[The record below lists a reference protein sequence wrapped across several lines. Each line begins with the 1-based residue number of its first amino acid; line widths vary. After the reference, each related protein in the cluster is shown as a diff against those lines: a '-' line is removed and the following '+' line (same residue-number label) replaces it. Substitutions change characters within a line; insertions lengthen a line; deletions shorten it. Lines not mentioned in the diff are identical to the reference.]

1 MKAAARSLRRR
12 AAAETRRWR
21 DDHGDAEGRDTD
33 VRTRDSGD
41 AIETEAIPPPPPAAA
56 LVCRRIYRDTT
67 HDETTRNDGSESD
80 GLLSP
85 TYGQRPPDAGE
96 LVKFDTITIG
106 PSSVTAD
113 TLFGPCSDYCD
124 VLCSEMLNGGVKD
137 VCSVFSCNEEDNSCS
152 AVTKCP
158 PSLPDNPDGYCNPE
172 TGECGGEEIGLVS
185 SGPINRPDSG
195 VDLIS
200 TATTAS
206 SCNQDFFLPIDMA
219 KEKRKL
225 KRARKKWRLASAKR
239 GYSYQ
244 VSEKSSPF
252 YRSTRK
258 KAKIV
263 AVFREI
269 SRIFKKV
276 GEGPY
281 YNFAISYNR
290 KLGYPKTVQLGYI
303 SSEGPRC
310 VDIDLRIKRL
320 RFSRPVDPCDPI
332 NQRTF
337 DVEEALADL
346 NANQLKFNDLQD
358 YTYTIS
364 RNCFCPE
371 EFRGPFVVTVR
382 DGKFSSATYEGTT
395 QPVDHSIPTIA
406 ELFDL
411 INDACTTPTAGL
423 SVVYNDEMGYPESLY
438 IDQNE
443 CIADEETSYMV
454 SGLEKL
460 TDTGLL
466 GDCDKLKYN
475 TEEAQANLASNKLKF
490 GDLNNYDFTYSI
502 SRIFMPPDQKEPY
515 FVSVRNG
522 IITSAT
528 NKNTNSPVDPEQ
540 YSIQTISDLYNII
553 DEAIARP
560 ASGLEVTYNSKGYP
574 ERTYI
579 DAIGCLYDDEVTYHA
594 SDLVIA
600 SGPDEEGTPP
610 DDCMDPKPTFNVT
623 EALSVLATN
632 QKKFNE
638 VQDYDYTFSQI
649 CFCPP
654 DNRRGPYRVS
664 VRGGNVTAITEIDT
678 EESLDPKSSQIRTI
692 AQIFDDIK
700 EASTTPTFQLEVTYN
715 AEKGYPEKT
724 LVDKYECLNHEEKSY
739 TVSNLV
745 DRTPQIGGP
754 VVPGGPG
761 GPGLTFTSPLD
772 EAKKNQVKWDTFLA
786 STGSK
791 SYIFTYREDSLF
803 EDDQIITVLAR
814 SSPRS
819 SVSPR
824 AAGCSSR

>member
-1 MKAAARSLRRR
+1 MARRHIYAVAAGVSLLCAAWRTEAAASTVSEMKAADRSLRRR
-12 AAAETRRWR
+12 AAATRRWR
-21 DDHGDAEGRDTD
+21 DDHADAEGRDTD

-41 AIETEAIPPPPPAAA
+41 AIETEAIPPPPAAA

-137 VCSVFSCNEEDNSCS
+137 MCSVFSCNEEDNSCS

-303 SSEGPRC
+303 SSEAPRC

-371 EFRGPFVVTVR
+371 EFRGPFNVTVL
-382 DGKFSSATYEGTT
+382 GGEISAATYEETA
-395 QPVDHSIPTIA
+395 QAVDLADHSIPTIV
-406 ELFDL
+406 ELFGL

-423 SVVYNDEMGYPESLY
+423 SVVYSAEMGYPEQLY

-443 CIADEETSYMV
+443 CIADEETSYAISGFREIPKDNNPGFLKEEVDSRDECRNPKPNFSITDALADLNTNQLKFNDLQAYDYTLSRSCFCVAARNGPVIV
-454 SGLEKL
+454 SVQNGAISNATYKN
-460 TDTGLL
+460 TGL
-466 GDCDKLKYN
+466 
-475 TEEAQANLASNKLKF
+475 
-490 GDLNNYDFTYSI
+490 
-502 SRIFMPPDQKEPY
+502 
-515 FVSVRNG
+515 
-522 IITSAT
+522 
-528 NKNTNSPVDPEQ
+528 PVDLTEYEPP
-540 YSIQTISDLYNII
+540 TIPKLFGFIKGAI
-553 DEAIARP
+553 DKPYAE
-560 ASGLEVTYNSKGYP
+560 LNVTYNVELGYP
-574 ERTYI
+574 ERIGYNLNNCI
-579 DAIGCLYDDEVTYHA
+579 SDA
-594 SDLVIA
+594 
-600 SGPDEEGTPP
+600 
-610 DDCMDPKPTFNVT
+610 
-623 EALSVLATN
+623 
-632 QKKFNE
+632 
-638 VQDYDYTFSQI
+638 
-649 CFCPP
+649 
-654 DNRRGPYRVS
+654 
-664 VRGGNVTAITEIDT
+664 GGA
-678 EESLDPKSSQIRTI
+678 
-692 AQIFDDIK
+692 
-700 EASTTPTFQLEVTYN
+700 
-715 AEKGYPEKT
+715 
-724 LVDKYECLNHEEKSY
+724 Y

-745 DRTPQIGGP
+745 NRTPKTTGPGGTGGP
-754 VVPGGPG
+754 IVPGGPG
-761 GPGLTFTSPLD
+761 GPGLTFKRPLD
-772 EAKKNQVKWDTFLA
+772 EARENQVKWDAFLA
-786 STGSK
+786 ATGSK
-791 SYIFTYREDSLF
+791 SYIFTYREKIRLSNM
-803 EDDQIITVLAR
+803 IK
-814 SSPRS
+814 SSQS
-819 SVSPR
+819 
-824 AAGCSSR
+824 